1 MAKKTYSKIII
12 KIGSSTLT
20 TSQGK
25 LDISN
30 LKRIVSETAKLIK
43 QKKQVL
49 IVTSGSI
56 ITGAQKLR
64 LGKPKNIPEKQAAAA
79 VGQSTLMRQYE
90 KAFERFGIHVA
101 QVLLTKDSIADPE
114 RSVNTKNCIATLL
127 NEKVVPIV
135 NENDVVAVDEIKI
148 GDNDNL
154 AALTASLI
162 GADLLVVLTDV
173 DGFYLNSSVVPEIR
187 EITGE
192 IKAAAGHPASGVGT
206 GGMTTKVQAAEICFA
221 GGIDLAIV
229 NGRKKGVIASVASGK
244 KAGTLFCRLN

>member
-1 MAKKTYSKIII
+1 MAKKSYSKIVI

-20 TSQGK
+20 TPQGN
-25 LDISN
+25 LDLSN
-30 LKRIVSETAKLIK
+30 LKRIASEAAKLIK

-49 IVTSGSI
+49 IVTSGAV
-56 ITGAQKLR
+56 ITGAQKLK

-79 VGQSTLMRQYE
+79 VGQSTLVRQYE
-90 KAFERFGIHVA
+90 KAFERYGIHVA

-135 NENDVVAVDEIKI
+135 NENDVVAIDEIKI

-162 GADLLVVLTDV
+162 GADLLIVLTDV

-187 EITGE
+187 EITAE
-192 IKAAAGHPASGVGT
+192 IKEAAGKPGSGVGT

-221 GGIDLAIV
+221 SGIDMAIV
-229 NGRKKGVIASVASGK
+229 NGRKKGVIAAIATGQK
-244 KAGTLFCRLN
+244 TGTLFCRLS